1 MWDFSFTGR
10 VFDIDGKK
18 LKVLEQLTEFLDF
31 KLGQRRV
38 LTRVINMESNL
49 QSLLKIRYQLNPE
62 DFDCD
67 DSAEAEL
74 AEELAE
80 EHYCH
85 EVQLTAILGER
96 GLGPEYYHH
105 ETQFQE
111 EWLPFPGGYIDFL
124 GMQIP
129 PGENVDDV
137 QDELTDRQL
146 ESIRTQLAH
155 ILETMR
161 QNGYKLV
168 QQHAGYLNY
177 EAQTN
182 KLYLVDL
189 DCLGF
194 SDPDSSTS
202 FPIDE
207 ESPYVEAFNIWRA
220 PYSKPEQDPKPA
232 IPPPNQP
239 TKIESAP
246 TENVNCS

>member
-18 LKVLEQLTEFLDF
+18 LMVLEQLTEFLDF
-31 KLGQRRV
+31 ELGQRRV
-38 LTRVINMESNL
+38 LTRVINMENNL
-49 QSLLKIRYQLNPE
+49 QSLLKICYQLDPE
-62 DFDCD
+62 DFDLV
-67 DSAEAEL
+67 DSAEAES

-85 EVQLTAILGER
+85 EVQLTALLGER
-96 GLGPEYYHH
+96 GLGPKYYHH

-111 EWLPFPGGYIDFL
+111 EWMPFPDGYIDFL
-124 GMQIP
+124 VMQIP
-129 PGENVDDV
+129 PGENVDV
-137 QDELTDRQL
+137 IQDELTDRQL

-161 QNGYKLV
+161 KNGYKLV

-194 SDPDSSTS
+194 SGPKSSRS

-207 ESPYVEAFNIWRA
+207 ESPYVEAFNIWRT
-220 PYSKPEQDPKPA
+220 PYSKPEQDQKPGM
-232 IPPPNQP
+232 PPPDQP
-239 TKIESAP
+239 TKK
-246 TENVNCS
+246 ENQRPSKT